1 MPAKYEISQEQKAE
15 IEQARKKNQH
25 KRIELKL
32 KVPSLRA
39 EGKSL
44 KEISEITDYNS
55 MYVSKI
61 ISKFIHKGLS
71 YFTENHYGGNRRNM
85 TYEQETVILAP
96 YPEKAEK
103 GQIVSVA
110 EIAAAYQNAVNHAV
124 SPTQIYAV
132 LKRRGWRKAMP
143 RRRFPRKRVRKPSKQ
158 NNLSRKT
165 FREKRP

>member
-32 KVPSLRA
+32 KVP

-165 FREKRP
+165 FREKLP